1 MHSHQG
7 TSEPYGTEEGRGE
20 LSVWGGIV
28 SARLDD
34 IAGALETAPGK
45 VLDRLEAEGIEP
57 MLDTAEPKG
66 QGKDRDRPT
75 DPELR
80 CLALTREDFGRLV
93 EAVGSG
99 PVASETAGSRG
110 EEPKRSDPAPVAA
123 TRRF

>member
-7 TSEPYGTEEGRGE
+7 TSEPYGTEEGRGK

-28 SARLDD
+28 SARLED
-34 IAGALETAPGK
+34 IAGTLETAPGK

-75 DPELR
+75 DPGLR

-93 EAVGSG
+93 EAVGSEA
-99 PVASETAGSRG
+99 VAPEAAGSHDK
-110 EEPKRSDPAPVAA
+110 EPKRSDPAAVGA